1 MPPMHRGP
9 SPIPPA
15 DAAPPRADA
24 LLREARRRIDPVD
37 AEWLL
42 LHVLAR
48 PRAWLYA
55 HGDAP
60 VGADVAAAYAALVA
74 RRERGEPVAYL
85 TGRRGF
91 RHLDLQVTPDTL
103 IPREDTERLVE
114 LALARLDPQ
123 APARVADLG
132 TGSGAI
138 ALAIASERPRAQVT
152 ATDRSPAAL
161 EVAAGNARALG
172 LRNVAFV
179 AGEWFAPL
187 AGRRFDLVASNPPYI
202 AAGDPH
208 LTHGDLRFEPA
219 MALASGV
226 DGLDDIRRIVAD
238 APGHLAE
245 GGWLL
250 LEHGHGQGAAVRA
263 LLRAR
268 GFDAVATAHDLE
280 GRERVTMG
288 RFVGGRR
295 QPAAGPPAPT
305 R

>member
-1 MPPMHRGP
+1 MTPGP
-9 SPIPPA
+9 TEDPPA
-15 DAAPPRADA
+15 DPAPPRADA

-48 PRAWLYA
+48 PRGWLYA

-60 VGADVAAAYAALVA
+60 VADGPATAYAALVD

-91 RHLDLQVTPDTL
+91 RHLDLRVTPDTL

-114 LALARLDPQ
+114 LALARLDPRS
-123 APARVADLG
+123 PAAVADLG

-138 ALAIASERPRAQVT
+138 ALAIASERPLAQVT
-152 ATDRSPAAL
+152 ATDRSAAAL
-161 EVAAGNARALG
+161 DVAAGNARALG

-179 AGEWFAPL
+179 SGEWFAPL

-202 AAGDPH
+202 AASDPH
-208 LTHGDLRFEPA
+208 LARGDLRFEPA
-219 MALASGV
+219 MALASGA
-226 DGLDDIRRIVAD
+226 DGLDDIRRIAAD
-238 APGHLAE
+238 APMHLAD

-250 LEHGHGQGAAVRA
+250 LEHGHDQGAAVRA
-263 LLRAR
+263 LLRAG
-268 GFDAVATAHDLE
+268 GFGEVATAQDLE

-288 RFVGGRR
+288 RRPGGS
-295 QPAAGPPAPT
+295 
-305 R
+305 